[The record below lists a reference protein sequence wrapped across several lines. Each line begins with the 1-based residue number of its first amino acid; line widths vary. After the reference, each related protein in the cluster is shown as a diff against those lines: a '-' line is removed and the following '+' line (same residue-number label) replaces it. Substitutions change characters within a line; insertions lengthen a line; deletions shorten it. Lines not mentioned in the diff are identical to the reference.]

1 MTTLPRPA
9 STTRLTRAAKS
20 SDTTPTRAQ
29 AVYAALK
36 ADVAEFRLLPGDR
49 FTETELA
56 ERLGVSRT
64 PVREALY
71 QLQREG
77 FMSVQFRNGWSVNP
91 YDFERFENLYDLRQ
105 VLELEAVRRLC
116 ERAESLAALDSLE
129 AYWLLTEAERDNDGA
144 SVARHDEAFH
154 LALVEATGNPEMAR
168 VHADVTERIR
178 IVRRLDFTQRER
190 IETTYA
196 EHAEILKAIRRR
208 RTERAISLLAAHIQ
222 ASRAEVRKITL
233 HKLFE
238 ARRRGH
244 ENEPLLPTDTDN
256 P

>member
-1 MTTLPRPA
+1 MTKHVRPV
-9 STTRLTRAAKS
+9 SPKPPSRGAKG
-20 SDTTPTRAQ
+20 SDATPTRAQ

-56 ERLGVSRT
+56 DRLGVSRT

-105 VLELEAVRRLC
+105 ILELEAVRRLC
-116 ERAESLAALDSLE
+116 DRAESLTALDRLE

-190 IETTYA
+190 IDTTYA
-196 EHAEILKAIRRR
+196 EHAEILRAIRRR
-208 RTERAISLLAAHIQ
+208 RTERASSLLAAHIQ

-238 ARRRGH
+238 ARRRGREDEH
-244 ENEPLLPTDTDN
+244 TGPANLVN

>member
-1 MTTLPRPA
+1 MTRRAARPA
-9 STTRLTRAAKS
+9 VRPAAEPPVTRAE
-20 SDTTPTRAQ
+20 
-29 AVYAALK
+29 AVYASLK
-36 ADVAEFRLLPGDR
+36 EDIAEFRLLPGDR

-56 ERLGVSRT
+56 QRLGVSRT

-77 FMSVQFRNGWSVNP
+77 FLSVQFRNGWSVNP

-116 ERAESLAALDSLE
+116 ERSESLDGLVELE
-129 AYWLLTEAERDNDGA
+129 TYWLAPAETRDADPH
-144 SVARHDEAFH
+144 SVARQDERFH
-154 LALVEATGNPEMAR
+154 TALVAAAGNPEMAR

-178 IVRRLDFTQRER
+178 IVRRLDFTQPER
-190 IETTYA
+190 VEATYR

-208 RTERAISLLAAHIQ
+208 RSERATSLLAAHI
-222 ASRAEVRKITL
+222 AESRAEVRKITL

-238 ARRRGH
+238 ARRQAH
-244 ENEPLLPTDTDN
+244 D
-256 P
+256 

>member
-1 MTTLPRPA
+1 MTSRKPAKPAAAHSASPRPA
-9 STTRLTRAAKS
+9 VRKRATEQPA
-20 SDTTPTRAQ
+20 TRAQ
-29 AVYAALK
+29 TVYAAIK
-36 ADVAEFRLLPGDR
+36 DDIADFRLLPGDR

-56 ERLGVSRT
+56 DRLGVSRT

-77 FMSVQFRNGWSVNP
+77 FLSVQFRSGWSVNP
-91 YDFERFENLYDLRQ
+91 YDFDRFENLYDLRQ
-105 VLELEAVRRLC
+105 LLELEAVRRLC
-116 ERAESLAALDSLE
+116 DRKESLDALDALE
-129 AYWLLTEAERDNDGA
+129 AYWLLPEAERDNDGR
-144 SVARHDEAFH
+144 SVARQDEAFH
-154 LALVEATGNPEMAR
+154 LSLVEAAGNPEMAR

-190 IETTYA
+190 IDTTYA

-208 RTERAISLLAAHIQ
+208 RSERATSLLAAHIE

-238 ARRRGH
+238 ARRGSRG
-244 ENEPLLPTDTDN
+244 
-256 P
+256 

>member
-1 MTTLPRPA
+1 MTARRA
-9 STTRLTRAAKS
+9 SQPKPPSKGGRRSVAGARAAEQ
-20 SDTTPTRAQ
+20 PATRAQ
-29 AVYAALK
+29 AVYAAIK
-36 ADVAEFRLLPGDR
+36 DDIAEFRLLPGDR

-77 FMSVQFRNGWSVNP
+77 FLSVQFRNGWSVNP
-91 YDFERFENLYDLRQ
+91 YDFDRFENLYDLRQ
-105 VLELEAVRRLC
+105 LIELESVRRLC
-116 ERAESLAALDSLE
+116 DRKESLSALTRLE
-129 AYWLLTEAERDNDGA
+129 AYWLLDESERDNDGR
-144 SVARHDEAFH
+144 SVALQDEAFH
-154 LALVEATGNPEMAR
+154 MALVEAAGNPEMAR

-196 EHAEILKAIRRR
+196 EHAAILRAIRRR
-208 RTERAISLLAAHIQ
+208 GSERATSLLAAHIE

-233 HKLFE
+233 HKLYE
-238 ARRRGH
+238 ARRTGRG
-244 ENEPLLPTDTDN
+244 
-256 P
+256 